1 MVVMGVP
8 SQFRVTLFSRC
19 PVVALGAA
27 LAVVSFAPRLTFGQ
41 NAPAARA
48 TPEPAEGVPLY
59 SLTALIDGSGFVK
72 IPAGEF
78 MMGSGDATTDE
89 DPIHRVR
96 ISQSFEMGK
105 VEVTQAQWD
114 TVMRDPHAKPD
125 NKAAATGANPSHFKG
140 PSRPV
145 ENVSWGAVQQFLQR
159 LNARDTARVYR
170 LPTEA
175 EWEYAARAGKT
186 ELHSTNLDANAWYDA
201 NSEGQTQPVAQKA
214 PNAWGLYDI
223 YGNVREW
230 VQDWYGQEYYPVS
243 PSTDPP
249 GPASGSYKV
258 YRGCG
263 WLTAAKYCRAPVRT
277 FNFPI
282 SEDYSV
288 GFRLVRTAK

>member
-1 MVVMGVP
+1 
-8 SQFRVTLFSRC
+8 
-19 PVVALGAA
+19 
-27 LAVVSFAPRLTFGQ
+27 
-41 NAPAARA
+41 
-48 TPEPAEGVPLY
+48 
-59 SLTALIDGSGFVK
+59 LTALIDGSGFAK

-78 MMGSGDATTDE
+78 TMGSDDATTDE
-89 DPIHRVR
+89 APIHRVR

-114 TVMRDPHAKPD
+114 TVMRDPHAKP
-125 NKAAATGANPSHFKG
+125 NSKAAIAGVNPSQFKG

-145 ENVSWGAVQQFLQR
+145 ENVSWDAVQQFLRR
-159 LNARDTARVYR
+159 LNARDATHVYR

-175 EWEYAARAGKT
+175 EWEYAAQADKT
-186 ELHSTNLDANAWYDA
+186 ELQPTNLDAQAWYDA
-201 NSEGQTQPVAQKA
+201 NSGGETQPVAQKA

-230 VQDWYGQEYYPVS
+230 VQDWYGQEYYSAS

-249 GPASGSYKV
+249 GPTSGSYKV

-263 WLTAAKYCRAPVRT
+263 WLSAAKYCRAPVRT